1 MDHLAATRRSAR
13 TAAGLLTGAAL
24 LFLWSRRSRP
34 TVWRGRVAIV
44 TGGARGL
51 GFALARELARAGA
64 TVWIVSR
71 SPDQLARA
79 ATRLRGLDGE
89 VVAHGADITDRDDVT
104 ALVAAVTR
112 RHGRLDVL
120 VNNAGVIS
128 AMPFD
133 NAALDD
139 FATSL
144 ATHFWG
150 PLHLIRA
157 ALPWLRQAGPGHIVN
172 VSSIG
177 GRVGVPHLA
186 PYCAGKFALS
196 GLSQALRAELAAGGV
211 CVTLATPG
219 LMRTGS
225 VGRVRVRGHHVPE
238 ARWFA
243 AMAATPLTSMDATR
257 AAREILDAARHGHAS
272 VTPGW
277 QAQAL
282 AALQAVAP
290 DTTSGLMAAASA
302 HALPAPAPGPSA
314 SRTIDTL
321 DLGWARALDSPA
333 TQAAYNQP

>member
-1 MDHLAATRRSAR
+1 MRDPLATSRSAR

-24 LFLWSRRSRP
+24 LFLWSQRSRP
-34 TVWRGRVAIV
+34 TVWQGRVAIV

-71 SPDQLARA
+71 SADQLARA
-79 ATRLRGLDGE
+79 AARLNGLGGE
-89 VVAHGADITDRDDVT
+89 VVPHAADITDRDEV
-104 ALVAAVTR
+104 AGLVDAVTR
-112 RHGRLDVL
+112 RHGRLDLL

-133 NAALDD
+133 NARLED

-157 ALPWLRQAGPGHIVN
+157 ALPWLRQAGPGHVVN

-196 GLSQALRAELAAGGV
+196 GLSQALRAELAAANV
-211 CVTLATPG
+211 VVTLATPG

-225 VGRVRVRGHHVPE
+225 VGRVKVRGPHVAE

-243 AMAATPLTSMDATR
+243 AMAATPLTSMNATR
-257 AAREILDAARHGHAS
+257 AAREILDAARHGRAT

-282 AALQAVAP
+282 AALNGAAP
-290 DTTSGLMAAASA
+290 ETTANLMAAVTA
-302 HALPAPAPGPSA
+302 HVLPAATPGPSPER
-314 SRTIDTL
+314 SVDTL
-321 DLGWARALDSPA
+321 DLGWARALESPA
-333 TQAAYNQP
+333 TEAAYNQP